1 MKNNLLNEI
10 NEIKYL
16 ISFNRNKILSE
27 QAPTTGGTENATP
40 QQKLG
45 TGPTQPTHNN
55 TEPTQPV
62 QPTQNNNEPTQPLEK
77 GNTPTPTVPNPNA
90 MSASKIEQGGK
101 GDPYQYKFEDDGT
114 TQKYFYAKKGQT
126 DWKQSKSQK
135 SVEAIKKNIF
145 NIN

>member
-1 MKNNLLNEI
+1 M
-10 NEIKYL
+10 
-16 ISFNRNKILSE
+16 ISFDRNKILSE
-27 QAPTTGGTENATP
+27 QVPPTGGTENAVP
-40 QQKLG
+40 QQKIG
-45 TGPTQPTHNN
+45 TG
-55 TEPTQPV
+55 PTQPV
-62 QPTQNNNEPTQPLEK
+62 QPTQNNTEPTQPLEK

-90 MSASKIEQGGK
+90 MSATKIEQGGK

-145 NIN
+145 KIN